1 MTPPLN
7 GLDTTTNV
15 PLSGAPGQPIH
26 VDFSQ
31 VDDVESFVNLPEGR
45 YRCRIAEV
53 REGETRKGALRW
65 AVRLEVVEGDQ
76 AGRTAAWDGL
86 VWSERGLARVKQ
98 VLGVLGFDTS
108 GALEVQPADLL
119 GREAMVEFFIEE
131 WQDPTTGRRTER
143 LAVPFLGY
151 EPVEEPPSPF

>member
-31 VDDVESFVNLPEGR
+31 VDDVESFVSLPEGR

-53 REGETRKGALRW
+53 REGETRQGALRW
-65 AVRLEVVEGDQ
+65 ALRLEVAEGDH

-86 VWSERGLARVKQ
+86 VWSDRGLARVKH
-98 VLGVLGFDTS
+98 VLGVLSFDTS

-151 EPVEEPPSPF
+151 EPAEEPPSPF